1 MAIYEW
7 ICRECDIFWE
17 RDCALGKAPSRTRC
31 PKCNKLSDRF
41 YDNQNVGVAFGL
53 DADFHTV
60 RSRAKKIA
68 EKGYDKTAADRWLNN
83 QIEHTKNAM
92 NDESFRYK
100 SANID
105 WDKLANA
112 RGLRKVGE
120 TEAKNKMERAKK
132 LTGEAYDRAN
142 KMGYKDI
149 GSNKLDINKPNKQS

>member
-1 MAIYEW
+1 
-7 ICRECDIFWE
+7 
-17 RDCALGKAPSRTRC
+17 
-31 PKCNKLSDRF
+31 
-41 YDNQNVGVAFGL
+41 
-53 DADFHTV
+53 
-60 RSRAKKIA
+60 
-68 EKGYDKTAADRWLNN
+68 
-83 QIEHTKNAM
+83 M

-105 WDKLANA
+105 WDKFAKS

-149 GSNKLDINKPNKQS
+149 GSNKLDIKKPNKQS

>member
-31 PKCNKLSDRF
+31 PKCSKLSDRF
-41 YDNQNVGVAFGL
+41 YDNQNVGVAFGN
-53 DADFHTV
+53 DKDFQTV
-60 RSRAKKIA
+60 RARYKRHA
-68 EKGYDKTAADRWLNN
+68 EKGFDKTAGDRWLNN

-105 WDKLANA
+105 WDKFAKS

-142 KMGYKDI
+142 QMGYKDI
-149 GSNKLDINKPNKQS
+149 GSNKLDIKKPNKQS